1 MVRAT
6 DMTRLQQMRIRLRN
20 DRTWLDEG
28 DISFLYVPELDEAS
42 EALQEAEDAVARA
55 IASLGDQ

>member
-1 MVRAT
+1 
-6 DMTRLQQMRIRLRN
+6 MTRLQQMRIRLRN